1 MTGLPGTQEGLFK
14 AEGGKVIESYISGK
28 IPEGEQAR
36 KLKNLRAE
44 LQEVMVVSLALISA
58 TSRTTQ
64 ISKSESHS
72 AVPRDREPNA
82 HIFAFGNLFR
92 ISRLNLSRIL
102 LSWSVIMP
110 EWPARP

>member
-1 MTGLPGTQEGLFK
+1 MTGLPGTQDGLFK

-44 LQEVMVVSLALISA
+44 LQEVMVVSLALVSA

-92 ISRLNLSRIL
+92 ISRLN
-102 LSWSVIMP
+102 
-110 EWPARP
+110 